1 MHPLRKKVRKKRPL
15 QNLLS
20 RYESKVSKQEET
32 EKDFTMAQKPY
43 PTKSMLRVLPLAV
56 FVILALTQLALVS
69 AADQSDYEEILK
81 PLTTIYDLV
90 KYAATVI
97 AGLVMLFA
105 GITYISSGSDPGKRE
120 KAKEMV
126 MYVIIGL
133 IVIWAAPFV
142 VDLILGD

>member
-1 MHPLRKKVRKKRPL
+1 
-15 QNLLS
+15 
-20 RYESKVSKQEET
+20 
-32 EKDFTMAQKPY
+32 MAQKPHK
-43 PTKSMLRVLPLAV
+43 TKPKMLKVLPLAV
-56 FVILALTQLALVS
+56 FMILILTQVVLVS
-69 AADQSDYEEILK
+69 AADQEDFEEILK

-120 KAKEMV
+120 KAKNMV
-126 MYVIIGL
+126 MYVIVGL

-142 VDLILGD
+142 VDLILGS

>member
-1 MHPLRKKVRKKRPL
+1 
-15 QNLLS
+15 
-20 RYESKVSKQEET
+20 
-32 EKDFTMAQKPY
+32 MAQKPY
-43 PTKSMLRVLPLAV
+43 PTKFGMLKALLLAV
-56 FVILALTQLALVS
+56 VLMFPLLISVVS
-69 AADQSDYEEILK
+69 AQSTGFEEILR
-81 PLTTIYDLV
+81 PLETIYNLV

-120 KAKEMV
+120 MAKNMV

-142 VDLILGD
+142 VDLILGDNP